1 MKQVLNKFIAT
12 EGVLGAYVLHP
23 EDGVFESDMPQNYSE
38 EVLRQIGRNLAGI
51 TDLARSDFSDTQ
63 EISFVFENAA
73 LRIQNLNKNYHFIAL
88 FSPKMDRD
96 VLNKAADTF
105 ITEFDQ
111 AITSFRKL
119 SLVRPDGDGQGR
131 QTGAQSADT
140 LSPESLMSSGTLA
153 RPLETMQSALFK
165 VVGPIAKIV
174 FFDAIEQWLA
184 LDTPCM
190 DSLPLL
196 TDIVVEEVGDA
207 GLANG
212 FKERLPAFCL
222 SPSSDLLSEK
232 RKKNKTDIKV
242 VQNM

>member
-1 MKQVLNKFIAT
+1 MKQVLNKFVAT

-23 EDGVFESDMPQNYSE
+23 EDGVVESDMPSNFGE
-38 EVLRQIGRNLAGI
+38 EVLQRIGRNLTGMA
-51 TDLARSDFSDTQ
+51 DLARSDFSDSR
-63 EISFVFENAA
+63 EISFFFHDAA
-73 LRIQNLNKNYHFIAL
+73 LRIQGINKDYHFIAL
-88 FSPKMDRD
+88 FSPRMNRGALK
-96 VLNKAADTF
+96 KAAGIF
-105 ITEFDQ
+105 IKEFDE
-111 AITSFRKL
+111 AIVSSRKL
-119 SLVRPDGDGQGR
+119 SLVKPAGSGRGR
-131 QTGAQSADT
+131 QTGAESAET
-140 LSPESLMSSGTLA
+140 VSPESLMSSGTLA

-165 VVGPIAKIV
+165 VVGPIAKMI

-196 TDIVVEEVGDA
+196 TDIVAEEVGDA

-222 SPSSDLLSEK
+222 SNSPDLLSEK
-232 RKKNKTDIKV
+232 RKKNKNGIKV